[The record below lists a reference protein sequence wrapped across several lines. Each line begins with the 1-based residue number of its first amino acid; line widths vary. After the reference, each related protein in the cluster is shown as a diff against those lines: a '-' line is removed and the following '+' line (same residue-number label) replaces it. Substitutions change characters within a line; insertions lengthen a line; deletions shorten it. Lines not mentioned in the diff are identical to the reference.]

1 MSFVKIW
8 IHAVW
13 STKKRYKQLDE
24 SKRKI
29 IFKHMHENAFE
40 KGILMEVVNGYSDH
54 VHCLFRLRNDQT
66 IGKVIQLIK
75 GESTYWI
82 NKQQLTK
89 TKVQWQKEYYAVSV
103 NERGVENVKRY
114 IQNQEEHHRKQS
126 YEEEYDD
133 FIYKYGFVIKG

>member
-1 MSFVKIW
+1 
-8 IHAVW
+8 
-13 STKKRYKQLDE
+13 
-24 SKRKI
+24 
-29 IFKHMHENAFE
+29 MHENAFS
-40 KGILMEVVNGYSDH
+40 KGILMEEVNGYSDH

-75 GESTYWI
+75 GESAYWI

-103 NERGVENVKRY
+103 NERGVDNVKRY

-126 YEEEYDD
+126 YSKEYDD
-133 FIYKYGFVIKG
+133 FISKYGFVIKG